1 MNGWVGVRLEPYAEP
16 ALRSTRRNLPPLGK
30 PVLERFIR
38 DIPDF
43 PKPGIVF
50 KDITPLLQDP
60 GALAEAVSGLT
71 KDLDPAS
78 FDLVMGME
86 SRGFIFGT
94 AVAHHLG
101 KGFVPIRKAGKLPYK
116 TISQTYDLEYGTDTL
131 EAHIDACQPGQ
142 RVLLVDDL
150 LATGGTMGASLELV
164 RKLGGEPVACS
175 VVIELTFLNGRD
187 KLQGTPLHSILQY

>member
-1 MNGWVGVRLEPYAEP
+1 M
-16 ALRSTRRNLPPLGK
+16 
-30 PVLERFIR
+30 LERFIR

-43 PKPGIVF
+43 PKPGILF
-50 KDITPLLQDP
+50 KDITPLLQD
-60 GALAEAVSGLT
+60 AEALHQAVTGLT
-71 KDLDPAS
+71 KDLDPAM

-101 KGFVPIRKAGKLPYK
+101 KGFVPIRKQGKLPYQ

-131 EAHIDACQPGQ
+131 EAHVDACKPGQ

-150 LATGGTMGASLELV
+150 LATGGTMGASIELV
-164 RKLGGEPVACS
+164 KKLGGEPIACS
-175 VVIELTFLNGRD
+175 VVIELAFLSGRD
-187 KLQGTPLHSILQY
+187 KLHGVPVHSILKY